1 MEQATDENN
10 ESSNSQIVEL
20 VFPPD
25 ISGSKIGTS
34 ILARTPPENKLSIDM
49 NVIKDLR
56 HMNE

>member
-20 VFPPD
+20 MFPPD

-49 NVIKDLR
+49 NAIKDLR
-56 HMNE
+56 